1 MPLPVRS
8 RRYDERFWEELL
20 GKVGTGSTRRSE
32 KQLLS
37 ELGF

>member
-8 RRYDERFWEELL
+8 RRYDERFWEDLL
-20 GKVGTGSTRRSE
+20 GDGVNKRTESQIMG
-32 KQLLS
+32 